1 MKAIHTR
8 LQRLESRPR
17 RPSTVAT
24 AQASITPAF
33 VGEVLDVLLAIGAL
47 DLAAP
52 RSLTVIQ
59 DGRIDQVAAAW

>member
-1 MKAIHTR
+1 MRAIHTR

-17 RPSTVAT
+17 RPTTVAT
-24 AQASITPAF
+24 APHEVTPAF

-52 RSLTVIQ
+52 RSLTIVQ
-59 DGRIDQVAAAW
+59 DGRVSEVAAAW